1 MEKFAEQIMK
11 NLENNGYPE
20 KRVSLPTEKMYEIAD
35 SKGLSLNKVLDY
47 LKENQKVGYEIGD
60 EKIIFSPVEAIDFS
74 HLDQEDMMGKAQEM
88 MANMDPT
95 QIQEIKKMYEN
106 MSASEKENILK
117 QAKDMG
123 LY

>member
-1 MEKFAEQIMK
+1 MEKFAEQIKK
-11 NLENNGYPE
+11 NLESNGYPG

-35 SKGLSLNKVLDY
+35 NKGLSLNKVLDF
-47 LKENQKVGYEIGD
+47 LKEDQGVGYEIGD
-60 EKIIFSPVEAIDFS
+60 DKIIFTSNEPVDFS
-74 HLDQEDMMGKAQEM
+74 HLNQEDMMGKAQEM
-88 MANMDPT
+88 MANMDPA
-95 QIQEIKKMYEN
+95 QIEEIKKMYEN